1 VMVFSRSSSVMEE
14 VLVSISICIGVL
26 FPKGPG
32 IFRWMYPQW
41 FGSLIKFTFIPSR
54 VNMLR

>member
-1 VMVFSRSSSVMEE
+1 MVFSRSSSVMEE